1 MHQAYIKK
9 LCATLYKGDG
19 GISNI
24 RYMYGESLVFSKQ
37 RNEKHHDFKYFSGH
51 KICIFHVMSCTCMN
65 HFTNVVML
73 DKDLPGKEPGLSL
86 TEYTEVATHHILRH
100 TFSAHAYQENHDHY
114 IAHTLLKISF
124 WIWPVA

>member
-1 MHQAYIKK
+1 M
-9 LCATLYKGDG
+9 
-19 GISNI
+19 
-24 RYMYGESLVFSKQ
+24 YMYEPFL
-37 RNEKHHDFKYFSGH
+37 
-51 KICIFHVMSCTCMN
+51 I
-65 HFTNVVML
+65 TNVVML

-124 WIWPVA
+124 WIWPVV